1 MRVMTPLQ
9 FRTLPFEEAATHW
22 LEIKKM
28 HSKKPR
34 TIEMYEWYV
43 RNLKKMFAGVL
54 LSQIHIG
61 HFLGIPAET
70 ADGSGSVL
78 REP

>member
-9 FRTLPFEEAATHW
+9 FRTLPFEEAARHW

-43 RNLKKMFAGVL
+43 RNLSKMFAGVL

-61 HFLGIPAET
+61 HFSGISAPT
-70 ADGSGSVL
+70 ANGSRRVV
-78 REP
+78 RES